1 MNQSWFVDIPHRFE
15 LNSKNFESD
24 SFKKNYHPVK
34 TLIYGIFDQKL
45 WYCTMW
51 KLLKFTL
58 TQKFRESSIY
68 FIPNKFI
75 KSWCET
81 KNVLLKNY
89 LRVDFTKKNF
99 GERKFIVFPHYTAH
113 CENCRNLLS
122 PKKNIVKLTIHVEIS
137 LTKKLLSRN
146 FCQKSVKVNFR
157 NFHTALCTMH
167 TSVALFSWN
176 QIMVVVVVQFFL
188 LTQTRVRKAGLERNV
203 KRRKLWCYIT
213 QPFFFLMVH
222 WFFSCHPWLILNNV
236 HTCRYFC

>member
-1 MNQSWFVDIPHRFE
+1 MVTKALISRGKMLAFSTLCCVEITEISSH
-15 LNSKNFESD
+15 NFWQ
-24 SFKKNYHPVK
+24 N
-34 TLIYGIFDQKL
+34 I
-45 WYCTMW
+45 
-51 KLLKFTL
+51 
-58 TQKFRESSIY
+58 RESN
-68 FIPNKFI
+68 F
-75 KSWCET
+75 
-81 KNVLLKNY
+81 LLKNFWWRKISCFSTLHTVKIAEIY
-89 LRVDFTKKNF
+89 SNRKKYRQIN
-99 GERKFIVFPHYTAH
+99 Y
-113 CENCRNLLS
+113 
-122 PKKNIVKLTIHVEIS
+122 VEIS
-137 LTKKLLSRN
+137 LAKMLFSRN